1 MNMKKLLSLT
11 LALLLAAG
19 AFALA
24 EGDDLQASLDA
35 ANERIAQLEA
45 EVELYKPYY
54 ERQIVAE
61 YGEGGIIWRDAAL
74 EEYEA
79 AASTYS
85 QYGLNIDEY
94 ASEIKQNILEMMVR
108 DAVLDEKA
116 AELGIDQLD
125 EAATADLQAEAAE
138 TFESYIESYKSYFAE
153 EGASD
158 DDARAQTI
166 AALESYGLTQDS
178 LMEQMIGNYVDEQL
192 YNTVTADVAV
202 TDEDIRAAYD
212 AMVADNQAD
221 FEDDYTYNNTRDS
234 GEPIAWNPEGYR
246 AVKHVLIKFDD
257 EQTQQ
262 YNTLQSTL
270 DSLNAELDALDAPAD
285 EAEEAEADEAE
296 AEAEP
301 EAEPRT
307 REQIQ
312 ADIAGVAAEIEVL
325 YTQLLPDAQKVI
337 DEFEAGADFDSLIEK
352 YGQDPGMQSEP
363 TATIGYAVAADS
375 TAWDPAFTEGA
386 MSIAEPGQ
394 ISAAIYGKNG
404 IHIIYYLGDIT
415 PGPVPFEEL
424 AETAEANALK
434 QKTDDAYSAQV
445 DAWIEEAAPVYHADR
460 F

>member
-35 ANERIAQLEA
+35 ATARIAQLEA
-45 EVELYKPYY
+45 EVELYTPYS

-74 EEYEA
+74 EQYEA

-138 TFESYIESYKSYFAE
+138 TFDSYIESYTSYFAT

-296 AEAEP
+296 AEP
-301 EAEPRT
+301 KAEPRT

-375 TAWDPAFTEGA
+375 TTWDPAFTEGA

-404 IHIIYYLGDIT
+404 IHILYYLGDIT